1 MSNEIIYRKNSI
13 TNADIVTG
21 NCLLSH
27 AMTGDTLAADT
38 LDFRVWSDTG
48 LGKVDADFFT
58 ADEKTITTQDGKV
71 FRCFVEKVDADFF
84 TADEK
89 TITTQDGK
97 VFRCL
102 VEKDLTDFVA
112 GDSVEYKRD
121 GKLVGKFYLRNVKR
135 SYKFYDFT
143 CISAIGILDD
153 TLHYGG
159 IYTGQTVAEVAAEIL
174 EGLPYEIDPI
184 VGDIKLYGW
193 LPIDTK
199 RNNLQQITIATA
211 IAVKTK
217 PDGTLLLTA
226 LSNDIK
232 GNIGAGRMAIGG
244 NVAVET
250 PYSAVQVSEHYY
262 QEIADEIVLFS
273 ESSVKTEFLKFNEP
287 VHDLTVTGGTL
298 IEWGANYAIVECNGF
313 TEVKAKKYL
322 HTTRTVT
329 IGTIE
334 GLPSDKIYSVN
345 NATLI
350 NSLNSSGVAQ
360 KLYEAYTKPTTIQSN
375 IFFGNERA
383 GDVVKVINPHT
394 QELEDAFLKKQD
406 LSISNL
412 LLANSDFIVGF
423 TPSGAVM
430 GYKNRVL
437 LTAGSSWQ
445 VPAGVTEI
453 RAILIG
459 GGSGGDG
466 GENGEPGTKGGKF
479 PNLGRALT
487 DNDSIYFYAQYNGDG
502 GKGGAGGQPG
512 DPGKVLDTGPLSVTP
527 GETLPLS
534 IGSAGTGGDAGQS
547 GGAGGNTTFAG
558 LSSANGQV
566 MPLGYVD
573 ILTGDRFASKMFPGV
588 SGQDGAGKNNLD
600 LQNVGGAIW
609 AYINQEGWSGQ
620 KLYSGYL
627 GSKPPGY
634 AGYWWRWG
642 SSTYAYSIGGH
653 GGGGAYGNVAN
664 RYGEDGGSADDTVPN
679 QVIHGGDGGDGSDG
693 GPSKNGVAYGD
704 GGYGGHGG
712 GGGGA
717 AGNYYYANQ
726 EWPGS
731 GGAGGAGGKG
741 GDGKQGC
748 IIIYY

>member
-1 MSNEIIYRKNSI
+1 MSNEIIYRQNRI
-13 TNADIVTG
+13 TNADLVSG

-38 LDFRVWSDTG
+38 LDFRIWSDTG
-48 LGKVDADFFT
+48 LGKVDADFLT

-71 FRCFVEKVDADFF
+71 FRCF
-84 TADEK
+84 
-89 TITTQDGK
+89 
-97 VFRCL
+97 

-143 CISAIGILDD
+143 CISAIGILGD

-211 IAVKTK
+211 IAVRTK

-232 GNIGAGRMAIGG
+232 GTIGANRMVVGA
-244 NVAVET
+244 NVEVDK
-250 PYSAVQVSEHYY
+250 PYSAVQVTEHYF
-262 QEIADEIVLFS
+262 QAIDEEIILFS

-329 IGTIE
+329 IGTVE

-383 GDVVKVINPHT
+383 GDVVRVVNPHT
-394 QELEDAFLKKQD
+394 KETESAFLKKQD
-406 LSISNL
+406 INISNL
-412 LLANSDFIVGF
+412 LLANSDFIVDF
-423 TPSGAVM
+423 TPSGAVT

-437 LTAGSSWQ
+437 ITEGTSWT

-502 GKGGAGGQPG
+502 GKGGKGGQPG

-534 IGSAGTGGDAGQS
+534 IGSGGTGGDAGQS
-547 GGAGGNTTFAG
+547 GNPGGNTTFAG

-600 LQNVGGAIW
+600 LQDVNGAIET
-609 AYINQEGWSGQ
+609 YVNQEGWSGQ
-620 KLYSGYL
+620 TLYSGYL
-627 GSKPPGY
+627 GLKPPGY
-634 AGYWWRWG
+634 EWYYWYWG
-642 SSTYAYSIGGH
+642 SGSSRKYAYSIGGH

-664 RYGEDGGSADDTVPN
+664 RYGEDGGSADDTEPN
-679 QVIHGGDGGDGSDG
+679 QTIHGGDGGKGSDG

-712 GGGGA
+712 GGGGGGGA
-717 AGNYYYANQ
+717 AGNYQYPNQ

-731 GGAGGAGGKG
+731 GGAGGKGGKG

>member
-1 MSNEIIYRKNSI
+1 MNEIIYRKNSI

-38 LDFRVWSDTG
+38 LDFRIWSDTG

-58 ADEKTITTQDGKV
+58 QEGKTITTQDGKV
-71 FRCFVEKVDADFF
+71 FRCFV
-84 TADEK
+84 
-89 TITTQDGK
+89 
-97 VFRCL
+97 R
-102 VEKDLTDFVA
+102 KDLTDFVA

-121 GKLVGKFYLRNVKR
+121 EKMVGKFYLRNVKR

-143 CISAIGILDD
+143 CISAIGILGD

-211 IAVKTK
+211 IAVRTK

-232 GNIGAGRMAIGG
+232 GTIGANRMAIGG
-244 NVAVET
+244 NVAVDT

-313 TEVKAKKYL
+313 TEVKAQKYL
-322 HTTRTVT
+322 HTTLTVT
-329 IGTIE
+329 IGTVE

-350 NSLNSSGVAQ
+350 TSLNSSGVAQ

-375 IFFGNERA
+375 IFFGNEKA
-383 GDVVKVINPHT
+383 GDVVGVVNPHT
-394 QELEDAFLKKQD
+394 GETESAFLKKQD
-406 LSISNL
+406 INISNL
-412 LLANSDFIVGF
+412 LLANSDFVVDF
-423 TPSGAVM
+423 TPSGAVT

-459 GGSGGDG
+459 GGNGGDG
-466 GENGEPGTKGGKF
+466 GEDGEPGEKGGKF
-479 PNLGRALT
+479 PNIGRKLT
-487 DNDSIYFYAQYNGDG
+487 NNDLVQFYAQYNGNG
-502 GKGGAGGQPG
+502 GKGGMAGDAG
-512 DPGKVLDTGPLSVTP
+512 DGGKVLDTGALSVTP
-527 GETLPLS
+527 GDSLSFS
-534 IGSAGTGGDAGQS
+534 IGPGGAGGNAGQS
-547 GGAGGNTTFAG
+547 GNPGGNTTFAG

-573 ILTGDRFASKMFPGV
+573 ILTGNRFASKMFPGV

-609 AYINQEGWSGQ
+609 TYINQEGWSGQ
-620 KLYSGYL
+620 TVYSGNL
-627 GSKPPGY
+627 GAKPPGY

-653 GGGGAYGNVAN
+653 GGGGAYGYVD
-664 RYGEDGGSADDTVPN
+664 GEDGGSADDKEPN
-679 QVIHGGDGGDGSDG
+679 QTIDGGDGGKGADAGA
-693 GPSKNGVAYGD
+693 SKNGVTYGD
-704 GGYGGHGG
+704 GGYGGHGGGGG

-731 GGAGGAGGKG
+731 GGPGGLGGKG

>member
-1 MSNEIIYRKNSI
+1 MNEIIYRKNSI
-13 TNADIVTG
+13 MNADIVTG

-48 LGKVDADFFT
+48 LGKVDGDFFT
-58 ADEKTITTQDGKV
+58 ATLETITTTDGFI
-71 FRCFVEKVDADFF
+71 FRSLVDEDYTEFVPGSTV
-84 TADEK
+84 
-89 TITTQDGK
+89 G
-97 VFRCL
+97 
-102 VEKDLTDFVA
+102 
-112 GDSVEYKRD
+112 YKRD
-121 GKLVGKFYLRNVKR
+121 GSMVGQFYLRDVKR
-135 SYKFYDFT
+135 AGKYMYDFT
-143 CISAIGILDD
+143 CISAIGILGD
-153 TLHYGG
+153 TMHYGG
-159 IYTGQTVAEVAAEIL
+159 IYTGETVAEVAPELL

-184 VGDIKLYGW
+184 VGNIKLYGW

-211 IAVKTK
+211 IAVRTK
-217 PDGTLLLTA
+217 PDGSLLLTA

-232 GNIGAGRMAIGG
+232 GTIGANRMAIGG
-244 NVAVET
+244 NVAVDT

-262 QEIADEIVLFS
+262 QEIAEEIVLFS

-313 TEVKAKKYL
+313 TEVKAQKYL

-329 IGTIE
+329 IGTVV

-345 NATLI
+345 DATLI
-350 NSLNSSGVAQ
+350 TSLNSSGVAQ
-360 KLYEAYTKPTTIQSN
+360 KLYEAYTKPATIQAD
-375 IFFGNERA
+375 IFFGNEKA
-383 GDVVKVINPHT
+383 GDVVGVVNPHT
-394 QELEDAFLKKQD
+394 EETENAFLKKQD
-406 LSISNL
+406 INISNQ
-412 LLANSDFIVGF
+412 LLANSDFVVGF
-423 TPSGAVM
+423 TPSGAVT

-459 GGSGGDG
+459 GGNGGDG
-466 GENGEPGTKGGKF
+466 GEDGEPGEKGGKF
-479 PNLGRALT
+479 PNIGRALT
-487 DNDSIYFYAQYNGDG
+487 DNDLVQFYAKYNGNG
-502 GKGGAGGQPG
+502 GKGGMAGDAG
-512 DPGKVLDTGPLSVTP
+512 DGGKVLDTGALSVTP
-527 GETLPLS
+527 DDSLSFS
-534 IGSAGTGGDAGQS
+534 IGPGGTGGNAGQS
-547 GGAGGNTTFAG
+547 GNSGGNTTFAG

-573 ILTGDRFASKMFPGV
+573 ILTGNRFSSKMFPGV

-620 KLYSGYL
+620 TLYSGYL

-634 AGYWWRWG
+634 RWYWWRWG

-653 GGGGAYGNVAN
+653 GGGGAYGWQPSI
-664 RYGEDGGSADDTVPN
+664 YGEDGGSADDTEPN
-679 QVIHGGDGGDGSDG
+679 QVIDGGDGGDGSDG
-693 GPSKNGVAYGD
+693 GPSKNGVAHGD

-712 GGGGA
+712 GGGGGGGA
-717 AGNYYYANQ
+717 AGNYQYPNQ
-726 EWPGS
+726 EWTGS

-741 GDGKQGC
+741 GNGKQGC
-748 IIIYY
+748 IIIYF

>member
-71 FRCFVEKVDADFF
+71 FRCFVEK
-84 TADEK
+84 
-89 TITTQDGK
+89 
-97 VFRCL
+97 
-102 VEKDLTDFVA
+102 DLTDFVA

-143 CISAIGILDD
+143 CISAIGILGD

-159 IYTGQTVAEVAAEIL
+159 IYTGQTVAEVAPEIL

-211 IAVKTK
+211 IAVRTK

-262 QEIADEIVLFS
+262 QEIAEEIVLFS

-322 HTTRTVT
+322 HTTRTVP
-329 IGTIE
+329 IGTVE

-345 NATLI
+345 DATLI
-350 NSLNSSGVAQ
+350 TSLNSSGVAQ

-375 IFFGNERA
+375 IFFGNEKA
-383 GDVVKVINPHT
+383 GDVVGVVNPHT
-394 QELEDAFLKKQD
+394 EETESAFLKKQD
-406 LSISNL
+406 INISNL
-412 LLANSDFIVGF
+412 LLASCDFVVDF
-423 TPSGAVM
+423 TPSGAVT
-430 GYKNRVL
+430 GYENRVL
-437 LTAGSSWQ
+437 LDTGNSWT
-445 VPAGVTEI
+445 VPEGVEEI
-453 RAILIG
+453 RVVLVG
-459 GGSGGDG
+459 GG
-466 GENGEPGTKGGKF
+466 T
-479 PNLGRALT
+479 
-487 DNDSIYFYAQYNGDG
+487 
-502 GKGGAGGQPG
+502 GGAGGS
-512 DPGKVLDTGPLSVTP
+512 T
-527 GETLPLS
+527 GETAS
-534 IGSAGTGGDAGQS
+534 SSEGGEGGE
-547 GGAGGNTTFAG
+547 GGAGGEGALIFDAVIPVTPETVFNYTIGEGGEGGISDTPGTEGEETTFG
-558 LSSANGQV
+558 SYSSSDGNRSAY
-566 MPLGYVD
+566 GYVD
-573 ILTGDRFASKMFPGV
+573 PM
-588 SGQDGAGKNNLD
+588 SGTLLGMQGNKGIDGCK
-600 LQNVGGAIW
+600 
-609 AYINQEGWSGQ
+609 
-620 KLYSGYL
+620 
-627 GSKPPGY
+627 
-634 AGYWWRWG
+634 G
-642 SSTYAYSIGGH
+642 SSYTQA
-653 GGGGAYGNVAN
+653 
-664 RYGEDGGSADDTVPN
+664 
-679 QVIHGGDGGDGSDG
+679 
-693 GPSKNGVAYGD
+693 GPSIEFEGITYYPGANAFNPRPCARGD
-704 GGYGGHGG
+704 FLL
-712 GGGGA
+712 
-717 AGNYYYANQ
+717 Q
-726 EWPGS
+726 P
-731 GGAGGAGGKG
+731 
-741 GDGKQGC
+741 QGLSP
-748 IIIYY
+748 

>member
-58 ADEKTITTQDGKV
+58 ADEKTITTKDGKV
-71 FRCFVEKVDADFF
+71 FRCF
-84 TADEK
+84 
-89 TITTQDGK
+89 
-97 VFRCL
+97 

-112 GDSVEYKRD
+112 GDSVEYKRNE
-121 GKLVGKFYLRNVKR
+121 KMVGKFYLRNVKR

-143 CISAIGILDD
+143 CISAIGILGD
-153 TLHYGG
+153 TMHYGG
-159 IYTGQTVAEVAAEIL
+159 IYTGQTVADVAAEIL

-211 IAVKTK
+211 VAVRTK

-232 GNIGAGRMAIGG
+232 GTIGANRMAIGG

-273 ESSVKTEFLKFNEP
+273 ESSVKTEFLKFTEP

-298 IEWGANYAIVECNGF
+298 IEWGANYAIIECNGF

-329 IGTIE
+329 IGTVE

-350 NSLNSSGVAQ
+350 TSLNSSGVAQ

-375 IFFGNERA
+375 IFFGNEKA
-383 GDVVKVINPHT
+383 GDVVGVVNPHT
-394 QELEDAFLKKQD
+394 EETESAFLKKQD
-406 LSISNL
+406 INISNQ
-412 LLANSDFIVGF
+412 LLANSDFVVGF
-423 TPSGAVM
+423 TPSGAVT

-437 LTAGSSWQ
+437 ITEGTSWT

-453 RAILIG
+453 RAVLIG
-459 GGSGGDG
+459 GGDGGQAGSDGVEGGEGSQMPITKTQLYPETYFNNEMESWNGDGGDG
-466 GENGEPGTKGGKF
+466 GDGGQ
-479 PNLGRALT
+479 G
-487 DNDSIYFYAQYNGDG
+487 GDG
-502 GKGGAGGQPG
+502 GK
-512 DPGKVLDTGPLSVTP
+512 VFDTGSISVTP
-527 GETLPLS
+527 SATINLS
-534 IGSAGTGGDAGQS
+534 IGQGGGEATGG
-547 GGAGGNTTFAG
+547 TTTNFGSYLSDNG
-558 LSSANGQV
+558 LPKPN
-566 MPLGYVD
+566 GYVD
-573 ILTGDRFASKMFPGV
+573 ILTGDVFALPGIA
-588 SGQDGAGKNNLD
+588 GFDGAKGRGKNNLGEYNNS
-600 LQNVGGAIW
+600 LMPAEFNAVGWETKIRYCPVMGTTLRWRVGWDSVVERAAYAI
-609 AYINQEGWSGQ
+609 SG
-620 KLYSGYL
+620 S
-627 GSKPPGY
+627 
-634 AGYWWRWG
+634 
-642 SSTYAYSIGGH
+642 
-653 GGGGAYGNVAN
+653 GGGASYSA
-664 RYGEDGGSADDTVPN
+664 DGGQGGDGYFSDGV
-679 QVIHGGDGGDGSDG
+679 HGGDGGPGADG
-693 GPSKNGVAYGD
+693 GLSKDAVVYGG

-712 GGGGA
+712 GGGG
-717 AGNYYYANQ
+717 G
-726 EWPGS
+726 G
-731 GGAGGAGGKG
+731 GGAIQPGVPNWPYQTFGNGGPGGQGGAG

>member
-38 LDFRVWSDTG
+38 LDFRIWSDTG
-48 LGKVDADFFT
+48 LGRVDADFFT
-58 ADEKTITTQDGKV
+58 QDAKTITTQDGKV
-71 FRCFVEKVDADFF
+71 FRCFVEK
-84 TADEK
+84 
-89 TITTQDGK
+89 
-97 VFRCL
+97 
-102 VEKDLTDFVA
+102 DLTDFNA

-121 GKLVGKFYLRNVKR
+121 DKLVGKFYLRNVKR

-143 CISAIGILDD
+143 CISAIGILGD

-211 IAVKTK
+211 IAVRTK
-217 PDGTLLLTA
+217 PDGTLLLTV

-232 GNIGAGRMAIGG
+232 GTIGANRMAIGG
-244 NVAVET
+244 NVDVDT
-250 PYSAVQVSEHYY
+250 PYSAVQMSEHYY

-273 ESSVKTEFLKFNEP
+273 ESSVKTEFLKFTEP

-322 HTTRTVT
+322 HATRTVT
-329 IGTIE
+329 IGTVE

-345 NATLI
+345 DATLI
-350 NSLNSSGVAQ
+350 TSLNSSGVAQ

-375 IFFGNERA
+375 IFFGNEKA
-383 GDVVKVINPHT
+383 GDVVGVVNPHT
-394 QELEDAFLKKQD
+394 SETESAFLKKQD
-406 LSISNL
+406 INISNL
-412 LLANSDFIVGF
+412 LLANSDFIVDF
-423 TPSGAVM
+423 TPSGAVT

-437 LTAGSSWQ
+437 ITEGDEWT
-445 VPAGVTEI
+445 VPEGVTEI
-453 RAILIG
+453 RAVLIG
-459 GGSGGDG
+459 GGDGGYG
-466 GENGEPGTKGGKF
+466 GENGEAGGRGGKF
-479 PNLGRALT
+479 PNIGRKLKDT
-487 DNDSIYFYAQYNGDG
+487 DTVQLYGQSNGDG
-502 GKGGAGGQPG
+502 GKGGKGGEPG
-512 DPGKVLDTGPLSVTP
+512 NPGKVLDTGALSVTP
-527 GETLPLS
+527 SETISLS
-534 IGSAGTGGDAGQS
+534 IGGGGGGGSAGQTGNS
-547 GGAGGNTTFAG
+547 GGNTIFSG
-558 LSSANGQV
+558 ISSADGQV
-566 MPLGYVD
+566 MPLGYTD
-573 ILTGDRFASKMFPGV
+573 IITGNRYASLMFPGV
-588 SGQDGAGKNNLD
+588 PGQDGAGKNNLN
-600 LQNVGGAIW
+600 LQDDWGAIRSTLS
-609 AYINQEGWSGQ
+609 AEGWTSRTRWTG
-620 KLYSGYL
+620 LMGYDGSGY
-627 GSKPPGY
+627 SW
-634 AGYWWRWG
+634 YWWRWG

-653 GGGGAYGNVAN
+653 GGGASYTEYMGGN
-664 RYGEDGGSADDTVPN
+664 GEGADDKEPN
-679 QVIHGGDGGDGSDG
+679 QTIDGGDGGKGADAGA
-693 GPSKNGVAYGD
+693 SKNGATYGD

-712 GGGGA
+712 GGGGGGGA
-717 AGNYYYANQ
+717 AANYYYTGQ

-731 GGAGGAGGKG
+731 GGPGGKG
-741 GDGKQGC
+741 GPGGNGRQGC

>member
-1 MSNEIIYRKNSI
+1 MNEIIYRKNSI
-13 TNADIVTG
+13 TDKDIVTG
-21 NCLLSH
+21 NCFLSH
-27 AMTGDTLAADT
+27 AMTGETLASDT

-48 LGKVDADFFT
+48 LGRVDADFIT
-58 ADEKTITTQDGKV
+58 KDNKTITTKDDKV
-71 FRCFVEKVDADFF
+71 FRCFVQEDYTK
-84 TADEK
+84 
-89 TITTQDGK
+89 
-97 VFRCL
+97 
-102 VEKDLTDFVA
+102 FVP
-112 GDSVEYKRD
+112 GSSLEYKRD
-121 GKLVGKFYLRNVKR
+121 GKLVSKFFLRDVKR
-135 SYKFYDFT
+135 AGKYMYDFS
-143 CISAIGILDD
+143 CVSAIGILGD
-153 TLHYGG
+153 TMHYGG

-211 IAVKTK
+211 IAVRTK

-232 GNIGAGRMAIGG
+232 GTVGAGRMAIGG
-244 NVAVET
+244 NVAVDT

-262 QEIADEIVLFS
+262 QEIAEEIVLFS

-298 IEWGANYAIVECNGF
+298 IESGANYAIVKCNGF

-329 IGTIE
+329 IGTVE

-345 NATLI
+345 DATLI
-350 NSLNSSGVAQ
+350 TSLNSSGVAQ
-360 KLYEAYTKPTTIQSN
+360 KLYEAYTKPATIQAD
-375 IFFGNERA
+375 IFFGNEKA
-383 GDVVKVINPHT
+383 GDVVGVVNPHT
-394 QELEDAFLKKQD
+394 EETESAFLKKQD
-406 LSISNL
+406 INISNQ
-412 LLANSDFIVGF
+412 LLANSDFVVDF
-423 TPSGAVM
+423 TPSGAVT

-437 LTAGSSWQ
+437 ITEGDEWT
-445 VPAGVTEI
+445 VPEGVTEI
-453 RAILIG
+453 RAVLIG
-459 GGSGGDG
+459 GGDGGHG
-466 GENGEPGTKGGKF
+466 GENGEQGERGGKVA
-479 PNLGRALT
+479 NIGREFKESDT
-487 DNDSIYFYAQYNGDG
+487 VQFFGQWNGNGGVG
-502 GKGGAGGQPG
+502 GKGGEPG
-512 DPGKVLDTGPLSVTP
+512 NPGKVLDTGAITVTP
-527 GETLPLS
+527 GETTSLS
-534 IGSAGTGGDAGQS
+534 IGPGGVGGEAEQPGTT
-547 GGAGGNTTFAG
+547 GGNTTFRG

-573 ILTGDRFASKMFPGV
+573 ILTGNRFASKMFPGV

-600 LQNVGGAIW
+600 LQNVGGSIR

-620 KLYSGYL
+620 TLYSGYL

-634 AGYWWRWG
+634 GWYCWRWG

-653 GGGGAYGNVAN
+653 GGGGAYGNVG
-664 RYGEDGGSADDTVPN
+664 GEDGGSADDTEPN
-679 QVIHGGDGGDGSDG
+679 QTINGGDGGKGSDG
-693 GPSKNGVAYGD
+693 GPSKNGTAYGD

-712 GGGGA
+712 GGGGGGGA
-717 AGNYYYANQ
+717 AANYYYTGQ

-731 GGAGGAGGKG
+731 GGPGGKG
-741 GDGKQGC
+741 GQGGNGRQGC

>member
-1 MSNEIIYRKNSI
+1 MNEIIYRKNSI

-48 LGKVDADFFT
+48 LGKVDADFVT
-58 ADEKTITTQDGKV
+58 QDAKTITTQDGKV
-71 FRCFVEKVDADFF
+71 FRCFVEK
-84 TADEK
+84 
-89 TITTQDGK
+89 
-97 VFRCL
+97 
-102 VEKDLTDFVA
+102 DLTDFNA

-143 CISAIGILDD
+143 CISAIGILGD

-159 IYTGQTVAEVAAEIL
+159 IYTGQTVASVAAEIL

-211 IAVKTK
+211 IAVRTK

-226 LSNDIK
+226 LSNDVK
-232 GNIGAGRMAIGG
+232 GTIGANRMAIGG
-244 NVAVET
+244 NVAVDT

-273 ESSVKTEFLKFNEP
+273 ESSVKTEFLKFTEP

-298 IEWGANYAIVECNGF
+298 IEWGANYAIVECSGF

-329 IGTIE
+329 IGTVE

-350 NSLNSSGVAQ
+350 TSLNSSGVAQ
-360 KLYEAYTKPTTIQSN
+360 KLYEAYTKPATIQSS
-375 IFFGNERA
+375 IFFGNEKA
-383 GDVVKVINPHT
+383 GDVVEVVNPHT
-394 QELEDAFLKKQD
+394 RETESAFLKKQD
-406 LSISNL
+406 INISNL
-412 LLANSDFIVGF
+412 LLANSDFIVDF
-423 TPSGAVM
+423 TPSGAVT

-459 GGSGGDG
+459 GGNGGDG
-466 GENGEPGTKGGKF
+466 GEDGEPGERGGKF
-479 PNLGRALT
+479 LNIGRELT
-487 DNDSIYFYAQYNGDG
+487 DNDLVQFYAQYNGNG
-502 GKGGAGGQPG
+502 GKGGMGGDAGDG
-512 DPGKVLDTGPLSVTP
+512 GKVLDTGALSVIP
-527 GETLPLS
+527 GDSLSFS
-534 IGSAGTGGDAGQS
+534 IGQGGTGGNAGQS
-547 GGAGGNTTFAG
+547 GSPGGNTTFAG

-573 ILTGDRFASKMFPGV
+573 ILTGDRFSSKMFPGV
-588 SGQDGAGKNNLD
+588 SGQDGTGKNNLD
-600 LQNVGGAIW
+600 LQNDFGAIET
-609 AYINQEGWSGQ
+609 YINQEGWSGQ
-620 KLYSGYL
+620 TLYSGYL
-627 GSKPPGY
+627 GAKPPGHWW
-634 AGYWWRWG
+634 YWWRWG

-679 QVIHGGDGGDGSDG
+679 LTINGGVGGDGSDG

-712 GGGGA
+712 GGGGGGGA
-717 AGNYYYANQ
+717 AGNYQYPNQ
-726 EWPGS
+726 EWPGR